1 MRAYIRNATYGTHDK
16 SLDRLQVCGG
26 TASRYNADSS
36 STLKLSRTHSESSG
50 EDLSIDL
57 PRYNLSGTYLE
68 LRLKTVPRF
77 VQLVIRA
84 PSNLCAFAQNRR
96 DRTQNFAICHA
107 TFNHNF
113 IERFEKF
120 FRLFTFLVA
129 RELVHFEIFQKPH
142 RFSSRYILASS
153 CARAI
158 RKTYCSNYASIPS
171 RLAHS
176 CLTMSLSANPRHVS
190 TDVVYQPD
198 RPN

>member
-1 MRAYIRNATYGTHDK
+1 MLTYTQTANFDTRHRP
-16 SLDRLQVCGG
+16 LDRLWVCDGI
-26 TASRYNADSS
+26 ASRYSPDSS

-113 IERFEKF
+113 IERFEKY
-120 FRLFTFLVA
+120 FRVSTFLVA
-129 RELVHFEIFQKPH
+129 RELVYFEIF
-142 RFSSRYILASS
+142 
-153 CARAI
+153 
-158 RKTYCSNYASIPS
+158 
-171 RLAHS
+171 
-176 CLTMSLSANPRHVS
+176 
-190 TDVVYQPD
+190 
-198 RPN
+198 